1 MLNRKFAD
9 LRHAPDLDP
18 RLLRYEVAA
27 LPQAVV
33 AIGPAGRPKTKGG
46 VVLAAPGFTWSLF
59 FFPGRWF
66 TITTV
71 HDGLGSLVG
80 HHVDLCAPPEEY
92 EGMLSFVDLK
102 LDLLI
107 RADGGAVWLDQD
119 EYRLE
124 VEAGTIPSAWQRE
137 VTETVAAIDR
147 ERRAGA
153 FPPPAVE
160 QYRPAVSAS

>member
-33 AIGPAGRPKTKGG
+33 AIGPAGCPKTKGG
-46 VVLAAPGFTWSLF
+46 VVLAGPGFTWSLF
-59 FFPGRWF
+59 FFPGRWYA
-66 TITTV
+66 ITTV

-80 HHVDLCAPPEEY
+80 HHVDLCAPPEECD
-92 EGMLSFVDLK
+92 GMLSFVDLK

-119 EYRLE
+119 DYRRE
-124 VEAGTIPSAWQRE
+124 VEAGTIPSAWQRA

-147 ERRAGA
+147 ERHAGA

>member
-1 MLNRKFAD
+1 
-9 LRHAPDLDP
+9 
-18 RLLRYEVAA
+18 
-27 LPQAVV
+27 
-33 AIGPAGRPKTKGG
+33 
-46 VVLAAPGFTWSLF
+46 
-59 FFPGRWF
+59 
-66 TITTV
+66 
-71 HDGLGSLVG
+71 
-80 HHVDLCAPPEEY
+80 
-92 EGMLSFVDLK
+92 MLSFVDLK

-107 RADGGAVWLDQD
+107 RADGGAVWLDRD
-119 EYRLE
+119 EYRRE

>member
-18 RLLRYEVAA
+18 QLLRYEVTA

-33 AIGPAGRPKTKGG
+33 AIGPAGRAKTKGG
-46 VVLAAPGFTWSLF
+46 VVLADPGFTWSMF
-59 FFPGRWF
+59 FFPGRWY

-71 HDGLGSLVG
+71 HDRLGRLVA
-80 HHVDLCAPPEEY
+80 HHVDLCAPPEEH

-107 RADGGAVWLDQD
+107 RADGRAEWLDQD
-119 EYRLE
+119 DYRRE
-124 VEAGTIPSAWQRE
+124 VEAGTISSAWQQE
-137 VTETVAAIDR
+137 VAEAVAAIDR
-147 ERRAGA
+147 ERHAGA
-153 FPPPAVE
+153 FPPSAVERYCPAV
-160 QYRPAVSAS
+160 AAT